1 MFYAWIYRLYLDWM
15 PRLGR
20 VGRHGAAAP
29 AVQDLPPIPQD
40 VAAAQTAQRLAFE
53 TMDASATSKGKAYR
67 GVGVVVGL
75 LGILIVAAAVAPTA
89 LEVENHQALIAIGG
103 LKVGMMLTM
112 LYLVYKKGYKSDLK
126 SQWIEHRRQAE
137 THRYARLHDFRKALT
152 EQPSAALARCVYWE
166 LRYILDDK
174 DSGQIAYNSGKAE
187 KYQAIEHA
195 SERLSRIGFGVALL
209 CACLLFLSEI
219 GWMHHHAALI
229 FGTAAVPAFVGGIH
243 GINGFLNIGGL
254 AEEHAK
260 MANFLRGIHGD
271 LTTTPADNVEGM
283 LLLVER
289 AYGQLVDRD
298 VQWAESTAKVNLNLA

>member
-1 MFYAWIYRLYLDWM
+1 
-15 PRLGR
+15 
-20 VGRHGAAAP
+20 
-29 AVQDLPPIPQD
+29 
-40 VAAAQTAQRLAFE
+40 
-53 TMDASATSKGKAYR
+53 MDASATSKVQAYR

-103 LKVGMMLTM
+103 LKVGMMLSM
-112 LYLVYKKGYKSDLK
+112 LYLVYKTGYKSDLK
-126 SQWIEHRRQAE
+126 SQWIAHRKLAE

-152 EQPSAALARCVYWE
+152 DQPSAAMAPPVYWE

-174 DSGQIAYNSGKAE
+174 VSGQIAYNSGKAK

-195 SERLSRIGFGVALL
+195 SELLSWIGFGVALL

-219 GWMHHHAALI
+219 GWMHHYAALI

-260 MANFLRGIHGD
+260 MAIFCG
-271 LTTTPADNVEGM
+271 A
-283 LLLVER
+283 
-289 AYGQLVDRD
+289 
-298 VQWAESTAKVNLNLA
+298 STATWRRPQPTVPRACCCWSSAPTASSWTAMCNGRKARPKPS